1 MRETKRIGIICGY
14 PFPEGMAATNRILAY
29 SKGLIENGIKVDVFI
44 FNQTDLTKSNYPVRG
59 QIFGVNY
66 HYPKT
71 RTWSRY
77 KITRVFIDHIK
88 AINIT
93 FYNILQENKN
103 EKFDFIFISSDS
115 LFILSF
121 FIPLLKTIGIKI
133 VFITDEYPIPIRVY
147 LKSKIPIYKT
157 IFYKILLKGSS
168 AMIFMTKNLLEFYNR
183 IVFRPSF
190 ILPVIT
196 DFSRFDLKTLEPYRV
211 AGRRYLCYMGNME
224 LTKDNVDNIVKAFA
238 IIKNNYKDIDL
249 YLYGQPSTT
258 DRTILLSLIDS
269 LCLNNRVF
277 LKGRAN
283 FDEVP
288 SILCGAHVLVASQP
302 RTKRAEGGFP
312 TKLGEYLV
320 AEKPVIL
327 TEVGEIPL
335 YIKDNYNAFLCEPE
349 NPEAYAE
356 KLSYVLENYEEAGK
370 VAQEGKKYA
379 ICQFDNR
386 MLTTHLKIF
395 LDSI

>member
-29 SKGLIENGIKVDVFI
+29 SKGLIENCVKVDVFI
-44 FNQTDLTKSNYPVRG
+44 FNQTDLTKSNYPVQG
-59 QIFGVNY
+59 QVFGVNY

-71 RTWSRY
+71 RTWSKY
-77 KITRVFIDHIK
+77 KIVRVFVDHIK
-88 AINIT
+88 AIIIT
-93 FYNILQENKN
+93 FYNILKEHKN
-103 EKFDFIFISSDS
+103 GKYDFIFISSDS

-190 ILPVIT
+190 ILPVIA
-196 DFSRFDLKTLEPYRV
+196 DFSRFDFKTLEPYKV

-238 IIKNNYKDIDL
+238 LIKNNYKDIDL

-335 YIKDNYNAFLCEPE
+335 YIKDKYNAFLCEPE

-356 KLSYVLENYEEAGK
+356 KLSYVLENYEEAGR
-370 VAQEGKKYA
+370 VAQEGRNYA
-379 ICQFDNR
+379 LFQFDNR
-386 MLTTHLKIF
+386 RLANHLKIF